1 MIGVLLLMSALPSA
15 SAEDFDGRVPGN
27 PDLDVGNPIP
37 IPVNPVDSIAVLP
50 ELEPSSD
57 VPVQAVDQLP
67 AEDPTLAA
75 STPGDPILASQ
86 LSGNPAEMQG
96 NITEVWSI
104 AESENNT
111 QDHSS
116 QNFEQAF
123 DEGVMSSFSEMAAP
137 RDFVRAW
144 SFEE

>member
-1 MIGVLLLMSALPSA
+1 MIGALLLMSALPSA

-27 PDLDVGNPIP
+27 PDLDMGNSIP

-57 VPVQAVDQLP
+57 VPVHAVDQLL

-75 STPGDPILASQ
+75 STPGDPIQSQ
-86 LSGNPAEMQG
+86 MSGNPAEMQG
-96 NITEVWSI
+96 NINEVWSI
-104 AESENNT
+104 PESENNT
-111 QDHSS
+111 HDHSS

-137 RDFVRAW
+137 RDFARAW
-144 SFEE
+144 SIEE